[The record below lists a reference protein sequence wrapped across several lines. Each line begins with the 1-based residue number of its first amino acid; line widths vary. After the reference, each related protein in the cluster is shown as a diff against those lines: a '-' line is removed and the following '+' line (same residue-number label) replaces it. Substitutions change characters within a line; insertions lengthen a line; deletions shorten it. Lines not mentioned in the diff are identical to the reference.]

1 MIIMGLKTSSAR
13 LLAYLR
19 REGLDLESVC
29 MLGRQELCMT
39 QKQINAMHKDY
50 KDVLGAFT
58 KEVYSEKFLY
68 ALGAKRVVSLDASD
82 FEGAEIIWDLNN
94 KEIPEEYR
102 NKFTCIIDGGTTEH
116 VFAFDKAMENIMDM
130 LTVGGCYIGFYS
142 SDRTK
147 WHSAYGIICYF

>member
-50 KDVLGAFT
+50 K
-58 KEVYSEKFLY
+58 
-68 ALGAKRVVSLDASD
+68 
-82 FEGAEIIWDLNN
+82 
-94 KEIPEEYR
+94 EIPEEHR